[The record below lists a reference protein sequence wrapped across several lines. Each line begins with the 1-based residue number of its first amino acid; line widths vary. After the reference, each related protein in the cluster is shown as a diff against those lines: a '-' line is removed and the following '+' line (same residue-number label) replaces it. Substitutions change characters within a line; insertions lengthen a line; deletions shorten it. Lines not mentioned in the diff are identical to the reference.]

1 MAKNIIKQVSVMKE
15 RVNINM
21 EKGQSTKKSIFQ
33 IDFLNIDCDT
43 SRVHQLKHDLPNH
56 NVSIFGMVST
66 LNKKIDPLT
75 LTMHRYGSV
84 NTGYHVR
91 IMSTGLCINQNF
103 LSLTITFLIVKTITF

>member
-1 MAKNIIKQVSVMKE
+1 MKE